1 MTMPDQP
8 RPRRLRIGLIV
19 AAVCALALLCCGG
32 TTAAF
37 FLGGLGSKPPAMD
50 AMGCGNTT
58 LLDPNSANLP
68 RAGLLGDEQ
77 TRNAAIIIRVGQ
89 QMNVPPRGWVI
100 AVATAMQESWLRNLP
115 NLGSKN
121 DHDSLGL
128 FQQRP
133 SAGWGTPA
141 QVLDPAYASRKFYEK
156 LVQIKDWEKLPL
168 TVAAQDVQISAYPDA
183 YAKHEPMATTIV
195 NLLTD
200 GAARAVGALDALR
213 CVTVGEISAS
223 GWTVPLVGQIVSG
236 FRTADRPSHQ
246 GVDIAADKRTPVHSA
261 ADGVVIKV
269 RCQATTAGGA
279 DWGCDRDGSPSIHGC
294 GWYVDILHAGSVIT
308 RYCHMVM
315 RPLVNVGQQVA
326 AGEQIGLSGSTGN
339 SSGPHLH
346 FEVHLNGDASS
357 SGAVNPIDFMR
368 EKGTPLGAQA

>member
-1 MTMPDQP
+1 
-8 RPRRLRIGLIV
+8 
-19 AAVCALALLCCGG
+19 
-32 TTAAF
+32 
-37 FLGGLGSKPPAMD
+37 
-50 AMGCGNTT
+50 
-58 LLDPNSANLP
+58 
-68 RAGLLGDEQ
+68 
-77 TRNAAIIIRVGQ
+77 
-89 QMNVPPRGWVI
+89 VI
-100 AVATAMQESWLRNLP
+100 AVATALQESWLRNLG
-115 NLGSKN
+115 NLGANN

-141 QVLDPAYASRKFYEK
+141 QVMDPEYAARKFYEK
-156 LVQIKDWEKLPL
+156 LLQINSWDTLPL

-195 NLLTD
+195 NLLTN

-213 CVTVGEISAS
+213 CVAAGEISAS
-223 GWTVPLVGQIVSG
+223 GWTVPLKGEIVSG
-236 FRTADRPSHQ
+236 FRTPERPNHQ
-246 GVDIAADKRTPVHSA
+246 GVDIAAAKGTPVHA
-261 ADGVVIKV
+261 ASEGVVIKV
-269 RCQATTAGGA
+269 RCQAVTAGGW
-279 DWGCDRDGSPSIHGC
+279 DWGCDRDGSPSIQGC

-357 SGAVNPIDFMR
+357 SGAVSPIDFMQQA
-368 EKGTPLGAQA
+368 GAPLGAQA